1 MSVSRYC
8 VKPPRLREHLRAD
21 VHSPASR
28 GPASLT
34 GRAILALLSALTL
47 LGGGGCST
55 VLSTLG
61 DDPAGAA
68 RGATFYLGGAG
79 TFGNIGNYSVR
90 EGLRSG
96 GYHGA
101 IDVVPWQSWFG
112 DVLRDQMDRTRNE
125 REAQRFADRITE
137 YARQYPGRRANIIAL
152 SAGTG
157 IATWAIERLPDDVRV
172 GTVVFLGSSLSR
184 RYDLTAALGR
194 LDGKLYVFYS
204 PDDPVLRYGV
214 PLAGTVDRDG
224 DNRTAAGL
232 TGFALPRSADPAT
245 VEIYNR
251 KLRNM
256 GWKPRYA
263 RYGYRGL
270 HTDGTRERFVTA
282 VIAPLMREPLDPRE
296 PLSPQ
301 PPAHAQGTTT
311 APAPNAA
318 DARTAAANAGD

>member
-1 MSVSRYC
+1 MRPR
-8 VKPPRLREHLRAD
+8 PPHRQNTEA
-21 VHSPASR
+21 P
-28 GPASLT
+28 
-34 GRAILALLSALTL
+34 GRAEQCVPRARFARLAVLLLCSLALSA
-47 LGGGGCST
+47 GGGCSQ

-61 DDPAGAA
+61 NDPAGAA

-79 TFGNIGNYSVR
+79 TFGNIGNYSIR
-90 EGLRSG
+90 EGLRDG
-96 GYHGA
+96 GYTGA

-157 IATWAIERLPDDVRV
+157 VATWAIERLPPDVRV

-184 RYDLTAALGR
+184 RYDLTEALSR

-204 PDDPVLRYGV
+204 ADDPVLRYGV
-214 PLAGTVDRDG
+214 PLAGTVDRDA

-232 TGFALPRSADPAT
+232 TGFALPRAADAAT
-245 VEIYNR
+245 VDAYNR

-270 HTDGTRERFVTA
+270 HTDGTRERFVAA
-282 VIAPLMREPLDPRE
+282 VIAPLLREPLDPRE
-296 PLSPQ
+296 PAASQ
-301 PPAHAQGTTT
+301 ETAA
-311 APAPNAA
+311 APAPDTPA
-318 DARTAAANAGD
+318 AAANTGD